1 MRILIGHNEYQ
12 NFGGEDAVALAEL
25 KLLTDHGHTLH
36 LYTRSNAEL
45 KKFSFKDKSR
55 FMWYLAWS
63 DQSYR
68 ELRRIIRDFKPDVA
82 HFHNIYFMM
91 SPAVYYACKDERVPV
106 VQSLHNFR
114 PLCANGLFFRNNRV
128 CEDCLNGSLFNG
140 IRHRCYQKS
149 WIISALVVRM
159 LAAHRKMN
167 TWKDKVDAYIT
178 ATEFTKQKY
187 VQAGIA
193 PDKIFIKPN
202 FIYPSPRETAVDQG
216 YALYVGRLS
225 EEKGVEVLIKAWKEI
240 KDCPLKIAGDGPLK
254 PYLSGF
260 IHNNQIANVELLGH
274 VDQGRYEQL
283 MQGAKFIVVPSI
295 CYENFPRIVAEAMAY
310 GVPVIA
316 SRLGSLQE
324 IIEDKK
330 DGMLFETGNSQDL
343 ADKVRQCLGSA
354 DYYQMK
360 AQAFLKYEQKFS
372 DQVNYE
378 IMMNIYNK
386 VLAKNHHR
394 L

>member
-1 MRILIGHNEYQ
+1 MRILIGLNQYQ
-12 NFGGEDAVALAEL
+12 NFGGEDAVALAEQ
-25 KLLTDHGHTLH
+25 KLLEDHGHAVR

-45 KKFSFKDKSR
+45 KSFSLSEKSR

-63 DQSYR
+63 DKSYQ
-68 ELRRIIRDFKPDVA
+68 ELRKIVREFKPDVA
-82 HFHNIYFMM
+82 HFHNIYFML
-91 SPAVYYACKDERVPV
+91 SPAVYYACKDEKVPV

-159 LAAHRKMN
+159 LMAHRKMN

-202 FIYPSPRETAVDQG
+202 FIYPSPKETAVDQG

-225 EEKGVEVLIKAWKEI
+225 DEKGVEVLIKAWKEI

-283 MQGAKFIVVPSI
+283 MQGAKFMVVPSI
-295 CYENFPRIVAEAMAY
+295 CYENFPRIVAEALAY

-324 IIEDKK
+324 II
-330 DGMLFETGNSQDL
+330 
-343 ADKVRQCLGSA
+343 ADKVNGGLFEAGNAGDLIEKVRWIYHQA
-354 DYYQMK
+354 DLE
-360 AQAFLKYEQKFS
+360 FLKKNARASYKVRFS
-372 DQVNYE
+372 DDVNYE
-378 IMMNIYNK
+378 ILQNIYEN
-386 VLAKNHHR
+386 VLKKN
-394 L
+394 LK

>member
-1 MRILIGHNEYQ
+1 MRILIGHNQYQ
-12 NFGGEDAVALAEL
+12 NFGGEDAVALAEQ
-25 KLLTDHGHTLH
+25 KLLEDHGHAVR

-45 KKFSFKDKSR
+45 KSFSLSEKSR

-63 DQSYR
+63 DKSYQ
-68 ELRRIIRDFKPDVA
+68 ELRKIVREFKPDVA
-82 HFHNIYFMM
+82 HFHNIYFML
-91 SPAVYYACKDERVPV
+91 SPAVYYACKDEKVPV

-159 LAAHRKMN
+159 LMAHRKMN

-202 FIYPSPRETAVDQG
+202 FIYPSPKETAVDQG

-225 EEKGVEVLIKAWKEI
+225 DEKGVEVLIKAWKEI

-283 MQGAKFIVVPSI
+283 MQGAKFMVVPSI
-295 CYENFPRIVAEAMAY
+295 CYENFPRIVAEALAY

-324 IIEDKK
+324 II
-330 DGMLFETGNSQDL
+330 
-343 ADKVRQCLGSA
+343 ADKVNGGLFEAGNAGDLIEKVRWIYHQA
-354 DYYQMK
+354 DLE
-360 AQAFLKYEQKFS
+360 FLKKNARASYKVRFS
-372 DQVNYE
+372 DDVNYE
-378 IMMNIYNK
+378 ILQNIYEN
-386 VLAKNHHR
+386 VLKKN
-394 L
+394 LK

>member
-1 MRILIGHNEYQ
+1 MRILIGHNQYQ
-12 NFGGEDAVALAEL
+12 NFGGEDAVALAEQ
-25 KLLTDHGHTLH
+25 KLLEDHGHAVR

-45 KKFSFKDKSR
+45 KSFSLNEKSR

-63 DQSYR
+63 DKSYQ
-68 ELRRIIRDFKPDVA
+68 ELRKIVREFKPDVA
-82 HFHNIYFMM
+82 HFHNIYFML
-91 SPAVYYACKDERVPV
+91 SPAVYYACKDEKVPV

-159 LAAHRKMN
+159 LMAHRKMN

-202 FIYPSPRETAVDQG
+202 FIYPSPKETAVDQG

-225 EEKGVEVLIKAWKEI
+225 DEKGVEVLIKAWKEI

-283 MQGAKFIVVPSI
+283 MQGAKFMVVPSI
-295 CYENFPRIVAEAMAY
+295 CYENFPRIVAEALAY

-324 IIEDKK
+324 II
-330 DGMLFETGNSQDL
+330 
-343 ADKVRQCLGSA
+343 ADKVNGGLFEPGNAGDLIEKVRWIFHQA
-354 DYYQMK
+354 DLE
-360 AQAFLKYEQKFS
+360 FLRKNARASYEVRFS
-372 DQVNYE
+372 DDVNYE
-378 IMMNIYNK
+378 ILQNIYEN
-386 VLAKNHHR
+386 VLKKN
-394 L
+394 LK